1 MGDAEGQWRG
11 NRGFFDGE
19 ERLKALSAA
28 GDALERLAKVV
39 DFEGFRGTLEA
50 ALSRSDRARGGRPP
64 YDPVRMFKILVSSTR
79 QKQRS
84 ARPTGRSSG

>member
-1 MGDAEGQWRG
+1 MGDAGDGRWRV

-28 GDALERLAKVV
+28 GDPLERLAQVV
-39 DFEGFRGTLEA
+39 DFEVFGGDLEA

-64 YDPVRMFKILVSSTR
+64 
-79 QKQRS
+79 
-84 ARPTGRSSG
+84 